1 MLQYVPGDTS
11 RETLSWFY
19 ELPSNS
25 VDCFRELADKFVNRF
40 ILRTDGQNTAQLFK
54 INQDRG
60 EGLKA
65 FVNRWQDA
73 TVRVRNFDKK
83 VAEEEFI
90 QGLLIRKFMYAV
102 KIECSQGY
110 DELMEMAV
118 RHAQADHDTY
128 GGTSTGKRKVG
139 EQEGGSPIQVVQ
151 EIRAWTG
158 EQEPS
163 SHPAGKRYARTVPAS
178 KEHFSTLNATYEAI
192 WNENKSAIPP
202 PPAQKFPPSR
212 LTKEDT
218 GKFCGYHGE
227 ASYIINSCIEL
238 KKTVERR
245 IQEGKLQQYV
255 SGPRHVGAIEVYG
268 TINTIHGGSRIDNRS
283 NKAKKQCTGSRN
295 GRDVFVFGSSSNQR
309 VTTGWKSVTFL
320 EEEEEGIRRHEDPF
334 LITLQ
339 LDHYITKKILVD
351 TGASVNVLFRS
362 GWKGL
367 HRGSNKLIQDH
378 EPLISFSGDVV
389 QPLGSNSF
397 GVSMEGR
404 EGVAR
409 ATVEFIVVD
418 YESSYNGILGRP
430 ALWKLKSFVV
440 GHMLIMKVPTP
451 TGIITIRGDQT
462 AAKSCYA
469 IDNGRKR
476 FKVLLA
482 SQAMASPSDPFADP
496 RDNTDSNEERPV
508 SAEDTEMVS
517 VSDEFLDRQVTIGTG
532 QAPGVRAALISFL
545 KKNSGA
551 FAWTYK
557 DMPEISSGIIPL
569 VVGQCGHGSK
579 EVNRAVEDVCRL
591 LKSQQ
596 GMPKGQL
603 RAPTNRP
610 TGGLHIRI
618 RIVELHGRLC
628 GL

>member
-163 SHPAGKRYARTVPAS
+163 SHPAGK
-178 KEHFSTLNATYEAI
+178 
-192 WNENKSAIPP
+192 
-202 PPAQKFPPSR
+202 
-212 LTKEDT
+212 
-218 GKFCGYHGE
+218 
-227 ASYIINSCIEL
+227 SCIEL

-557 DMPEISSGIIPL
+557 DMPEISSGI
-569 VVGQCGHGSK
+569 VTH
-579 EVNRAVEDVCRL
+579 
-591 LKSQQ
+591 
-596 GMPKGQL
+596 
-603 RAPTNRP
+603 
-610 TGGLHIRI
+610 
-618 RIVELHGRLC
+618 
-628 GL
+628 